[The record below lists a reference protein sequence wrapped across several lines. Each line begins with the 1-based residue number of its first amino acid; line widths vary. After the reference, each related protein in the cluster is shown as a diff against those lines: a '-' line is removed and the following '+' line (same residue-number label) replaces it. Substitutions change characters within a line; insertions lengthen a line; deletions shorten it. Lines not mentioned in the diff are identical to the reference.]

1 MSGFILTVI
10 IAIICGSVLNSLL
23 AGKIKG
29 GAGEAAVAGLVGAW
43 IGAYM
48 PLFNNFGP
56 KIFDIAVIPSILGAV
71 LGVLVLG
78 FISVT
83 VQKSS

>member
-10 IAIICGSVLNSLL
+10 IAIICGSILNSLL

-29 GAGEAAVAGLVGAW
+29 GAGEAAIAGLVGAW

-48 PLFNNFGP
+48 PFFNTFGP
-56 KIFDIAVIPSILGAV
+56 KIFDIAVIPSIIGAV
-71 LGVLVLG
+71 IGVLVLS
-78 FISVT
+78 FISVMA
-83 VQKSS
+83 QKSS